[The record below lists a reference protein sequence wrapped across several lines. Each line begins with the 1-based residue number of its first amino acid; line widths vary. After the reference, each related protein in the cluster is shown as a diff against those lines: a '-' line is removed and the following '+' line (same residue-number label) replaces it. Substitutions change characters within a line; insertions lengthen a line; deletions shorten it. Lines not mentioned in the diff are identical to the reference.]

1 MARHKLHPV
10 IAELTGARAKNPGRY
25 RNEAPAAEGELG
37 DPPPHLSAGAAA
49 VWREIASTAPA
60 GVLATADRVAVELA
74 ANLVSEYRE
83 APREFLAS
91 RIAQMTG
98 LLARLGMTPI
108 DRQRLTV
115 APAKPEENPFDS
127 F

>member
-1 MARHKLHPV
+1 MARHRLHPV
-10 IAELTGARAKNPGRY
+10 IAELTGARRANPQRY
-25 RNEAPAAEGELG
+25 RDVAPVAEGELG
-37 DPPPHLSAGAAA
+37 DPPEHLSAGAAA

-74 ANLVSEYRE
+74 ANLVAEYRE

-108 DRQRLTV
+108 DRQRLAV
-115 APAKPEENPFDS
+115 KPAAPAENPFNE

>member
-1 MARHKLHPV
+1 MARHKLPLQ
-10 IAELTGARAKNPGRY
+10 IARLTGAAAANPQRY
-25 RNEAPAAEGELG
+25 RDIPPVAEGELG
-37 DPPPHLSAGAAA
+37 DPPEHLSVGAAA

-74 ANLVSEYRE
+74 ANLVAEYRE

-108 DRQRLTV
+108 DRQRLAV
-115 APAKPEENPFDS
+115 APAAPAENPFDS